1 MLGFEKKNEKDVKS
15 LADRFKLFFNC
26 EFFKNRIV
34 IWAISLSL
42 FFNLANW
49 FSIWYFVEPVD
60 FPIILHYNVYFG
72 VDMTGDWKK
81 IFFLP
86 GMGLLLFFINSFLAF
101 YFFKKSE
108 KIASY
113 ILLMAGLMVQIS
125 LIIASFS
132 TILINY

>member
-1 MLGFEKKNEKDVKS
+1 MIEFLHKILVWGFK
-15 LADRFKLFFNC
+15 R
-26 EFFKNRIV
+26 EFFKNRI
-34 IWAISLSL
+34 ILWIISLSL
-42 FFNLANW
+42 FLNSANW
-49 FSIWYFVEPVD
+49 LAIWYFVEPVD

-86 GMGLLLFFINSFLAF
+86 GMGLLMFFINFFLAF
-101 YFFKKSE
+101 YFFEKSE

-113 ILLMAGLMVQIS
+113 ILLMAGLMIQTS

-132 TILINY
+132 VILINY

>member
-1 MLGFEKKNEKDVKS
+1 
-15 LADRFKLFFNC
+15 
-26 EFFKNRIV
+26 
-34 IWAISLSL
+34 
-42 FFNLANW
+42 
-49 FSIWYFVEPVD
+49 
-60 FPIILHYNVYFG
+60 VYFG

-86 GMGLLLFFINSFLAF
+86 GLGLLLFFINFFLAF

-108 KIASY
+108 KIAGH